1 MVAMNWIEWESTCVI
16 EVEIVESRIVEV
28 ECNIPERII
37 GVNPTISEVAEGD
50 FSYRMTSSSSGRVIL
65 ISDSSDDEDVS
76 RGRSSPSKRP
86 AEFVNTVVQASPKK
100 ALPRSSKIQEQI
112 NTNLYVE
119 AIYHCLRG
127 SDELHSVPPPQYSE
141 PAEAARPS
149 EPARLLEA
157 PSDFSGVQSEASQ
170 TLPSSPALSL
180 ATLPPFSPPPAPPA
194 TPQHRRGQY
203 NAYVVYSGREAFVY
217 DRWSRVKQLKEQD
230 PTLVFKGFPTR
241 ELAQASWNAAKTSG
255 VVIAL
260 QQGMGRGYWV
270 VTQGVHPEIYRSAY
284 DALRDGLEWGGG
296 VLTAFSSE
304 AEAQDY
310 WNTQSNA
317 DPCRIVSTE
326 RPGFFT

>member
-1 MVAMNWIEWESTCVI
+1 MTPILAS
-16 EVEIVESRIVEV
+16 
-28 ECNIPERII
+28 
-37 GVNPTISEVAEGD
+37 
-50 FSYRMTSSSSGRVIL
+50 TSSSSRVIL
-65 ISDSSDDEDVS
+65 ISDSSDDEDDELAQTMSKITLS
-76 RGRSSPSKRP
+76 RGRASPTKRP
-86 AEFVNTVVQASPKK
+86 AEFSNAVVQASPKK
-100 ALPRSSKIQEQI
+100 ELPRSSKIQEQI
-112 NTNLYVE
+112 NTNLFNNPPVYVF
-119 AIYHCLRG
+119 RQG
-127 SDELHSVPPPQYSE
+127 SDELYSVPPPQYSE

-149 EPARLLEA
+149 EPAGPSEA
-157 PSDFSGVQSEASQ
+157 PSDFTGVQSEGSQ
-170 TLPSSPALSL
+170 ALPSPALSL
-180 ATLPPFSPPPAPPA
+180 ATLPPFSPPPVPPA
-194 TPQHRRGQY
+194 TPRHRRGQY

-230 PTLVFKGFPTR
+230 PNLVFKGFPTR
-241 ELAQASWNAAKTSG
+241 ELAQASWNAARTSG
-255 VVIAL
+255 VVSAL

-296 VLTAFSSE
+296 FLTAFSSE